1 MVDLKTLQCVPCR
14 GDEPRLSEA
23 EIEVLRP
30 QIPEWQILEREAVK
44 QLEREYRFKNFA
56 QALSFTNKVG
66 ELAEAEDHHPV
77 LKTEWGKVT
86 VTFWTHA
93 IQGLHQN
100 DFIMAAK
107 TDELYAS

>member
-1 MVDLKTLQCVPCR
+1 MIDLKTSHCVPCR

-23 EIEVLRP
+23 EIEALRP
-30 QIPEWQILEREAVK
+30 QVPEWQIVEREGVK
-44 QLEREYRFKNFA
+44 QIEREYGFKNFI

-66 ELAEAEDHHPV
+66 DLAEAEDHHPV

-107 TDELYAS
+107 IDEMYAS